1 MFYAYLMNALIIHYN
16 LMRIEPLY
24 LEQIIFYWKKVSYFG
39 LLCINI
45 IYVLY
50 IVKRANQNLIWIIN
64 LYVNACISITLKT
77 IILMRPTFSQTT
89 EVGIKFFWG
98 STSAEHASS
107 FFNLV
112 IAIFP
117 WNNFLYRFSLLWSV
131 FCLFRYFVV
140 HFTVITVSLILNA
153 NHEEFGTHFCYFTI
167 GKLLSVIA
175 FCLLLKEC
183 EYMVM
188 KETGIF
194 RNCNLCLTLHQQAQP
209 NQHAYLELCWLLS
222 LLKNL
227 PTIISI

>member
-24 LEQIIFYWKKVSYFG
+24 LEQIIFYWEKVSYFG

-45 IYVLY
+45 IK
-50 IVKRANQNLIWIIN
+50 I
-64 LYVNACISITLKT
+64 
-77 IILMRPTFSQTT
+77 RPTFSQTT

-117 WNNFLYRFSLLWSV
+117 WNSFLYRFSLLWSV